1 MTSSLLQPGQIE
13 AAAGSIPELRLPP
26 ADLFLTRARRLEQ
39 LAKRTPRLGD
49 YLRFVARLAH
59 AQQDRLNV
67 RPAAELPT
75 PARLAQCRNYG
86 MPPLAPAGLARPAG
100 WHETVR
106 QLVQAVQPVLPEA
119 GRTALQDLLTAPD
132 DWLDAQATSLFE
144 GDGQLDA
151 AAAPVI
157 GAALQVHW
165 SLLARQLEPAQVG
178 RPEHP
183 NLCPVCGS
191 HPVSSVVRIGG
202 AENSLRYL
210 HCALCASEWHVVRAK
225 CSNCD
230 NTRGIACYHI
240 EGGDGAVQAEHCPAC
255 GTYLKLVR
263 QDKDPLADPVAD
275 DLATLALDLLM
286 DEAGHAKSG
295 VNWYLVQFPHVKA
308 RQNCLRDEAFG
319 VEIQTLVV
327 PVTGEFVYCASRRLS
342 IWMVSAASSL
352 SSGSAV
358 SS

>member
-1 MTSSLLQPGQIE
+1 MTTALLQPGQIE

-26 ADLFLTRARRLEQ
+26 ADLFMTRARRLEQ
-39 LAKRTPRLGD
+39 LAERTSGFGD
-49 YLRFVARLAH
+49 YLRFVARLAR
-59 AQQDRLNV
+59 AQQTRADAL
-67 RPAAELPT
+67 PLPELPT
-75 PARLAQCRNYG
+75 AERLAQCKAYG
-86 MPPLAPAGLARPAG
+86 MQPLAAAGLPRPAG

-106 QLVQAVQPVLPEA
+106 QLARAAQDPLPES
-119 GRTALQDLLTAPD
+119 GRAALQAALARPD
-132 DWLDAQATSLFE
+132 DWLDSQAVRLLE
-144 GDGQLDA
+144 GDGQIDI

-165 SLLARQLEPAQVG
+165 SRLARALDPAQVP

-183 NLCPVCGS
+183 NLCPVCGA

-202 AENSLRYL
+202 AAEGLRYL

-240 EGGDGAVQAEHCPAC
+240 EGGDGAVQAEYCPEC
-255 GTYLKLVR
+255 DTYLKLMR
-263 QDKDPLADPVAD
+263 QDKDPLVDPVAD

-295 VNWYLVQFPHVKA
+295 INWYLVQ
-308 RQNCLRDEAFG
+308 G
-319 VEIQTLVV
+319 
-327 PVTGEFVYCASRRLS
+327 RL
-342 IWMVSAASSL
+342 
-352 SSGSAV
+352 
-358 SS
+358 